1 MVSAKAS
8 PSSAALA
15 PVEAP
20 RRRFDCSNYCTCLD
34 LAAALNWDNFTCRGC
49 SGDID
54 EALLW
59 RARQALRKDDIA
71 RKVCDLP
78 AIEVSDKATTC
89 NEAAA
94 NLNEGVNAQAPNRQ
108 AAEVHAAEIHA
119 AEIHAAEIH
128 GAGVHEA
135 GVFESTGKIANPAG
149 GACKINAKNLTLA
162 PKR

>member
-71 RKVCDLP
+71 RQVCDLP
-78 AIEVSDKATTC
+78 AIEVSDKAPTC
-89 NEAAA
+89 KGAAA
-94 NLNEGVNAQAPNRQ
+94 NLNESVSAQAANRQ
-108 AAEVHAAEIHA
+108 AAEIHA